1 MARLKRGWVPP
12 EIENYIPPPPPKK
25 PRRQYPKQISPWLLF
40 IRKLKPGQSFVR
52 ASHEAGAAIVWLK
65 KLEIPFVTRRAPGL
79 PRNMIRIWITGEP
92 GKAPDIEPDRPDPQ
106 EAQRGAPRREMGKE
120 LLVRIGLVEDGLQ
133 CDTLCF
139 IEPFGDKKEQR
150 IVHRTTCRDFAGNY
164 PILLIQDAAAE
175 AIHTAMTN
183 LEKTHLRKAKAEREN
198 SLLETATSD
207 GRQLPKNF
215 GFVSEEQVETRYA
228 ASVR

>member
-1 MARLKRGWVPP
+1 MARLKSGWAPP
-12 EIENYIPPPPPKK
+12 EIENDIPQPRPKK
-25 PRRQYPKQISPWLLF
+25 PRRQSPKHVSPWVVF

-79 PRNMIRIWITGEP
+79 PRNMIRIWIAGEP
-92 GKAPDIEPDRPDPQ
+92 GKAPGIEPKQRDPQ
-106 EAQRGAPRREMGKE
+106 EAPRREMGKDI
-120 LLVRIGLVEDGLQ
+120 LVRIGLVEHGFQ

-139 IEPFGDKKEQR
+139 VEPFGDKKEQR
-150 IVHRTTCRDFAGNY
+150 IMHQTTCRDFANDY

-175 AIHTAMTN
+175 AIHTAMAN
-183 LEKTHLRKAKAEREN
+183 LEKTHLEKAKAEGKN
-198 SLLETATSD
+198 DVLETATPD
-207 GRQLPKNF
+207 DRQMPENF
-215 GFVSEEQVETRYA
+215 GFVPDEQVETRYA

>member
-1 MARLKRGWVPP
+1 V
-12 EIENYIPPPPPKK
+12 
-25 PRRQYPKQISPWLLF
+25 F

-52 ASHEAGAAIVWLK
+52 ASQEAGAAIVWLK

-79 PRNMIRIWITGEP
+79 ARNMIRIWITGEP
-92 GKAPDIEPDRPDPQ
+92 GKAPDIEPTPPDPRDTQ
-106 EAQRGAPRREMGKE
+106 RREMGQE
-120 LLVRIGLVEDGLQ
+120 LLVRIGLLEHGFQ

-150 IVHRTTCRDFAGNY
+150 ILHRTTYRDFASNY

-183 LEKTHLRKAKAEREN
+183 LEKTHLRKEKAERKN
-198 SLLETATSD
+198 GSLEPAARD
-207 GRQLPKNF
+207 GRPIPENF
-215 GFVSEEQVETRYA
+215 CFVPNEQVETRYA
-228 ASVR
+228 ANPR